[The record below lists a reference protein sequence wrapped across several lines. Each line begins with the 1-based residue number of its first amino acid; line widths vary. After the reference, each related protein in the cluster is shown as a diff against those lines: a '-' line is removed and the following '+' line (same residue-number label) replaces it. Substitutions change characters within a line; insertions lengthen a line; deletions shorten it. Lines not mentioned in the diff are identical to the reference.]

1 MNDLDKKYA
10 VARVRQVAAMLFVY
24 ATFYVCRLAFS
35 ASKKLGTA
43 MGTDPSGKREGSFS
57 MEDRRI
63 GGWIWGLARCPCNS
77 PVSPVSP
84 VLPAKIHSIIPQP
97 LRLRRRRLSPEC
109 ERFPVGWRTHAA
121 KNEWR
126 VAAVAGGFIDVK
138 DSIVIYT
145 DAVEW
150 SEDIDM
156 ERVLSEK
163 AKVEDWLGKHPD
175 ADEDSAE
182 MQNAK
187 RMLAKA
193 ETRTNVADGG
203 HRH

>member
-1 MNDLDKKYA
+1 MATNSVRLEVITPSKLFYRGEVELVIVTTLDGDEGFMA
-10 VARVRQVAAMLFVY
+10 GHVWA
-24 ATFYVCRLAFS
+24 C
-35 ASKKLGTA
+35 KLLDVG
-43 MGTDPSGKREGSFS
+43 EL
-57 MEDRRI
+57 
-63 GGWIWGLARCPCNS
+63 WIQEKG
-77 PVSPVSP
+77 
-84 VLPAKIHSIIPQP
+84 
-97 LRLRRRRLSPEC
+97 
-109 ERFPVGWRTHAA
+109 AA
-121 KNEWR
+121 KDEWR

-175 ADEDSAE
+175 AEEDSEE
-182 MQNAK
+182 MQKAK
-187 RMLAKA
+187 LMLAKA
-193 ETRTNVADGG
+193 EVRTNVADGG

>member
-1 MNDLDKKYA
+1 MANSVRLEVITPSKLFYRGEVDLVIVTTLDGDEGFMA
-10 VARVRQVAAMLFVY
+10 GHVWA
-24 ATFYVCRLAFS
+24 C
-35 ASKKLGTA
+35 KLLDVG
-43 MGTDPSGKREGSFS
+43 EL
-57 MEDRRI
+57 
-63 GGWIWGLARCPCNS
+63 WIQEKG
-77 PVSPVSP
+77 
-84 VLPAKIHSIIPQP
+84 
-97 LRLRRRRLSPEC
+97 
-109 ERFPVGWRTHAA
+109 AA
-121 KNEWR
+121 KGEWR

-175 ADEDSAE
+175 AEEDSEE
-182 MQNAK
+182 MRNAK
-187 RMLAKA
+187 LMLAKA
-193 ETRTNVADGG
+193 EVRTNVADGG

>member
-1 MNDLDKKYA
+1 MATNSVRLEVITPSKLFYRGEVDLVIVTTLDGDEGFMA
-10 VARVRQVAAMLFVY
+10 GHVWA
-24 ATFYVCRLAFS
+24 C
-35 ASKKLGTA
+35 KLLDVGELWIQEKGA
-43 MGTDPSGKREGSFS
+43 GK
-57 MEDRRI
+57 D
-63 GGWIWGLARCPCNS
+63 
-77 PVSPVSP
+77 
-84 VLPAKIHSIIPQP
+84 
-97 LRLRRRRLSPEC
+97 
-109 ERFPVGWRTHAA
+109 
-121 KNEWR
+121 EWR

-187 RMLAKA
+187 LMLAKA

-203 HRH
+203 KRH

>member
-1 MNDLDKKYA
+1 MANSVRLEVITPSKLFYRGEVELVIVTTLDGDEGFMA
-10 VARVRQVAAMLFVY
+10 GHVWA
-24 ATFYVCRLAFS
+24 C
-35 ASKKLGTA
+35 KLLDVG
-43 MGTDPSGKREGSFS
+43 EL
-57 MEDRRI
+57 
-63 GGWIWGLARCPCNS
+63 WIQEKG
-77 PVSPVSP
+77 
-84 VLPAKIHSIIPQP
+84 
-97 LRLRRRRLSPEC
+97 
-109 ERFPVGWRTHAA
+109 AA

-175 ADEDSAE
+175 AEEDSEE

-187 RMLAKA
+187 LMLAKA
-193 ETRTNVADGG
+193 ETRSNVAEGG
-203 HRH
+203 KRHQ

>member
-1 MNDLDKKYA
+1 MANSVRLEVITPSKLFYRGEVELVIVTTLDGDEGFMA
-10 VARVRQVAAMLFVY
+10 GHVWA
-24 ATFYVCRLAFS
+24 C
-35 ASKKLGTA
+35 KLLDVG
-43 MGTDPSGKREGSFS
+43 EL
-57 MEDRRI
+57 
-63 GGWIWGLARCPCNS
+63 WIQEAG
-77 PVSPVSP
+77 
-84 VLPAKIHSIIPQP
+84 
-97 LRLRRRRLSPEC
+97 
-109 ERFPVGWRTHAA
+109 AA
-121 KNEWR
+121 KNEFK

-175 ADEDSAE
+175 ADEDSDE
-182 MQNAK
+182 MRNAK
-187 RMLAKA
+187 LMLAKA
-193 ETRTNVADGG
+193 EVRTNVADGG